1 MRLHTSS
8 DRHGG
13 SWNGISTDHRPV
25 PRRQLFPLYTSAHS
39 SSIKGGLNH
48 LFLYLSR
55 YNSIYHTL
63 LRSVERNR
71 PCLRWRLHSIETSPR
86 RPQAESTAIGHQ
98 VGTRPP
104 QAETTSPAVQISCDL
119 GMHAA
124 VGERRC
130 IHLQQRPYP
139 DVWNSRRTAH
149 CVCVLNVPAADKE
162 GQRLSCDAES
172 LASYGGA
179 ALMHSPTTTTTTRG
193 ACSLNGEVSDNNLIT
208 HLPSPT
214 PALLVSS
221 ISVRGRRPP

>member
-1 MRLHTSS
+1 MPEMAVTQHRDLPTAASGRVDS
-8 DRHGG
+8 DRAPSGHA
-13 SWNGISTDHRPV
+13 T
-25 PRRQLFPLYTSAHS
+25 AS
-39 SSIKGGLNH
+39 SRDNKSSGPDL
-48 LFLYLSR
+48 
-55 YNSIYHTL
+55 
-63 LRSVERNR
+63 
-71 PCLRWRLHSIETSPR
+71 
-86 RPQAESTAIGHQ
+86 
-98 VGTRPP
+98 
-104 QAETTSPAVQISCDL
+104 L